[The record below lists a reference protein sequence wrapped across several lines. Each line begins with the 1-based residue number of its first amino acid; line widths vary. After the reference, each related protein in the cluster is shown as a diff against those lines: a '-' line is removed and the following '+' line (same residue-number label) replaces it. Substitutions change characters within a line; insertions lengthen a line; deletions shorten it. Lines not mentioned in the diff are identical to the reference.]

1 MDEKKHTKKFV
12 KSSDR
17 YEDINS
23 SGITLIFTSVLG
35 FVFLILKYLDVI
47 HLYFQGFTEYMFY
60 FVMGGMFIAFFVVG
74 ILSLKQAKVIKA
86 GIAKEEDTTSSVL
99 TYFSENYSKDYIDEC
114 IGIAELSEG
123 DIYYKRY
130 EFIESELHNNFEDI
144 DDSYAEHLIEQIY
157 ENTFEASSRR
167 GI

>member
-1 MDEKKHTKKFV
+1 MEEKKHSKKFV

-35 FVFLILKYLDVI
+35 FIFLILKYLDVI
-47 HLYFQGFTEYMFY
+47 HLYFEGFTEYMFY
-60 FVMGGMFIAFFVVG
+60 FVMGGMFIAFFVYGVF
-74 ILSLKQAKVIKA
+74 SLKQAKLIKA

-99 TYFSENYSKDYIDEC
+99 TYFSENFSKELIDEE
-114 IGIAELSEG
+114 INISELSEG

-130 EFIESELHNNFEDI
+130 DFIESELHKKFEGI
-144 DDSYAEHLIEQIY
+144 DDAYAEHLIEQIY
-157 ENTFEASSRR
+157 ENIFEN
-167 GI
+167 